1 MTSNDSPWRGG
12 GSLTPMVIY
21 CIISIQILS
30 APRSHAAAIRIVGE
44 LRALF
49 ITDFCPV
56 AEMELWTLSEH
67 NFITFLRWL
76 RQCSLLPQ
84 LRQDNRKVPLRSIH
98 RLQVPSNIQKAGFY
112 LNKQIA
118 HTLTL
123 HARAFKVVTFSSD
136 PLFHILDKLSVNI
149 HSWLYDDHYSEYVI
163 STFVIV
169 EQLGHVALVTELVKR
184 WVREKDKVEIWA
196 VDVNL

>member
-30 APRSHAAAIRIVGE
+30 APRSHTAAIRIAGK

-49 ITDFCPV
+49 ITDFCPIV
-56 AEMELWTLSEH
+56 EMESEH
-67 NFITFLRWL
+67 DFITFLI
-76 RQCSLLPQ
+76 
-84 LRQDNRKVPLRSIH
+84 K
-98 RLQVPSNIQKAGFY
+98 RLHSDPEQ
-112 LNKQIA
+112 NKQIA

-123 HARAFKVVTFSSD
+123 HARAFKM
-136 PLFHILDKLSVNI
+136 
-149 HSWLYDDHYSEYVI
+149 VI
-163 STFVIV
+163 SFCGRRTTNC
-169 EQLGHVALVTELVKR
+169 LGHVALVTKLVKR
-184 WVREKDKVEIWA
+184 LKSIDLILCARFDLIWV